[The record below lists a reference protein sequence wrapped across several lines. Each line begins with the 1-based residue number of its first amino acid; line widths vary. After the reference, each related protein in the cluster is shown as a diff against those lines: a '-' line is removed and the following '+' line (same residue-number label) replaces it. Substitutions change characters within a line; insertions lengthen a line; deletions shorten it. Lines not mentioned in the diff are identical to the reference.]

1 MTRNTPPVSHKERQR
16 KPGQDAL
23 DRPLVKRFY
32 DQVTAVEEGGKH
44 HIRLDGKTVRTPS
57 REKLCVTRSALAD
70 KICEEWR
77 AQGEFIDPQS
87 MPLTQLA
94 NTAIDGVS
102 PKIDQVVAS
111 TLNYAGSDLLCYRV
125 DQPESLI
132 DLQRQG
138 WDPVLNWLKETYG
151 AEFILGTGVMYVAQP
166 EMSIAKIET
175 LLQTYDASILSAVH
189 VMTTLTGSLFLA
201 LAIAEDHMTM
211 DQAWQAAHID
221 EDWQFSRWGSD
232 ADAEIRREKRFKE
245 MQAAADFLY
254 LARRG

>member
-1 MTRNTPPVSHKERQR
+1 MTKITPPVSDKGSHR

-32 DQVTAVEEGGKH
+32 EEVTVVEEGGKH
-44 HIRLDGKTVRTPS
+44 HIRLDGKTVRTPA
-57 REKLCVTRSALAD
+57 REELCVARSALAE

-77 AQGEFIDPQS
+77 AQGEFVNPQT

-102 PKIDQVVAS
+102 PKMEEVVEA
-111 TLNYAGSDLLCYRV
+111 TLNYAGSDLLCYRA
-125 DQPESLI
+125 DQPESLA
-132 DLQRQG
+132 DLQREG
-138 WDPVLNWLKETYG
+138 WDPVLTWLKATYG

-166 EMSIAKIET
+166 EMSIAKIRALME
-175 LLQTYDASILSAVH
+175 TYDPPTLSAVH

-201 LAIAEDHMTM
+201 LAVAEDHISM
-211 DQAWQAAHID
+211 DQAWHAAHID